1 VRKVNIIYNDLGF
14 VTGFQCPYCSQ
25 PLSLDES
32 HEDDVGTM
40 FFTCPK
46 CGETSSLAKSEERMR
61 LEESLKEQR
70 LIDRLRGQQLAES
83 KATPVFNSRWIRVH
97 PAVGL
102 IGESSG
108 AYYFGIAIPAIIE
121 KKNADGDCEERE
133 IHFLITD
140 RGEAIPCV
148 RDELAK
154 RRWRL
159 AYKVCGFE
167 NRWSLKN
174 VKAYLNGEA
183 NVDPAGLYAKIR
195 GQWTK
200 YIEFPEDAY
209 YDLVTLWTIGTY
221 FFPLFNAYPYLYFGG
236 IKRTGKT
243 KALTLL
249 KLLSLNAV
257 FSTNISTS
265 SLFRLIQSGR
275 CTLLMDE
282 SESLSNAE
290 RKQDLRSLILA
301 GYKRAATVWRTE
313 KDAAE
318 RLVPESFEVY
328 SPKAL
333 ANIAGLEDTLED
345 RCISIIMQRGRNRGI
360 LNSEPDERDP
370 VWQETRDE
378 LHVLALKFWREIN
391 SLTSE
396 VSVVSEEVKIGV
408 KGASEKISNFEI
420 NARDLEIWKPIL
432 TLAKFF
438 DKYLSPKTKDSDKNV
453 PLEVNYTSS
462 QTTQT
467 TLKTKESDENAPSE
481 ANYTSTQT
489 TQTTLL
495 ERMLRLARRKIEAK
509 HVENVAE
516 TGEYV
521 LAETLLRIV
530 QEDGYYYAKKIADEM
545 AKAFD
550 EDERW
555 LTAKWV
561 GRALKRLG
569 FEDKRR
575 VGTGVQYYL
584 TRSSVEDLAKRLGIE
599 TAQND
604 EATSR
609 EPGFCEHCGRET
621 NKCYVRDGR
630 LVWLCDKCLANW
642 EGSL

>member
-1 VRKVNIIYNDLGF
+1 VDTAVRKLSIIYNDLGF

-32 HEDDVGTM
+32 HEDDVGTT

-83 KATPVFNSRWIRVH
+83 KATPIFNSRWIRVH

-108 AYYFGIAIPAIIE
+108 AYYFGIAIPALIE

-140 RGEAIPCV
+140 GGEAIPCV

-154 RRWRL
+154 RRWKL

-174 VKAYLNGEA
+174 VKAYLSGEA
-183 NVDPAGLYAKIR
+183 NVDPAELYAKIKA
-195 GQWTK
+195 QWSR

-249 KLLSLNAV
+249 KLLSLNAI

-313 KDAAE
+313 KNAAE
-318 RLVPESFEVY
+318 KLVPESFEVY

-345 RCISIIMQRGRNRGI
+345 RCISIIMQRGRDRGI

-370 VWQETRDE
+370 VWQQIRDE
-378 LHVLALKFWREIN
+378 LYVFALKYWREI
-391 SLTSE
+391 SALTSVGSACCE
-396 VSVVSEEVKIGV
+396 CSEPSSKGGV
-408 KGASEKISNFEI
+408 EENFEVD
-420 NARDLEIWKPIL
+420 ARDRELWKPIL

-438 DKYLSPKTKDSDKNV
+438 DGFLK
-453 PLEVNYTSS
+453 ETS
-462 QTTQT
+462 
-467 TLKTKESDENAPSE
+467 ASE
-481 ANYTSTQT
+481 ASTEDGSHH
-489 TQTTLL
+489 TQHAQPTLF
-495 ERMLRLARRKIEAK
+495 EKMLTLAKEKIQAK
-509 HVENVAE
+509 HVENLTE
-516 TGEYV
+516 TGECI
-521 LAETLLRIV
+521 LIQTLLKIV
-530 QEDGYYYAKKIADEM
+530 SEDGYYYLKKIHEEM
-545 AKAFD
+545 LKAFD
-550 EDERW
+550 EEKRW
-555 LTAKWV
+555 LTTEWI

-569 FEDKRR
+569 FENKRR
-575 VGTGVQYYL
+575 FGSGVQYYL

-609 EPGFCEHCGRET
+609 EPGFCELCGRET

-630 LVWLCDKCLANW
+630 LVWLCDRCLANW

>member
-1 VRKVNIIYNDLGF
+1 MKKVTVIYNDLGF
-14 VTGFQCPYCSQ
+14 VVGFKCPYCDQ

-32 HEDDVGTM
+32 HTDDVGTT
-40 FFTCPK
+40 FFACPK
-46 CGETSSLAKSEERMR
+46 CGEASSLAKSEERMR
-61 LEESLKEQR
+61 LEESLREQR
-70 LIDRLRGQQLAES
+70 LLDRLRSQQLAES
-83 KATPVFNSRWIRVH
+83 KATPIFNSRWIKVH

-102 IGESSG
+102 MGNSN
-108 AYYFGIAIPAIIE
+108 AYYFGIAIPALIE
-121 KKNADGDCEERE
+121 KKNADGGCEERE

-140 RGEAIPCV
+140 GGEAIPCV
-148 RDELAK
+148 RDEMAK
-154 RRWRL
+154 RCWKL

-167 NRWSLKN
+167 NRWSPES
-174 VKAYLNGEA
+174 VKAYLSGEA
-183 NVDPAGLYAKIR
+183 KIDPAALYRRIR
-195 GQWTK
+195 GQWTR
-200 YIEFPEDAY
+200 YIEFPDDAY

-249 KLLSLNAV
+249 RLLSFNAV

-313 KDAAE
+313 KNAAE

-333 ANIAGLEDTLED
+333 ANISGLEDTLED
-345 RCISIIMQRGRNRGI
+345 RCISIIMQRGRDRRI

-378 LHVLALKFWREIN
+378 LYVLALKFWREI
-391 SLTSE
+391 SQLTSE

-408 KGASEKISNFEI
+408 KGASENAANFEI
-420 NARDLEIWKPIL
+420 NARDLEIWKPII

-438 DKYLSPKTKDSDKNV
+438 DKHLSSKT
-453 PLEVNYTSS
+453 E
-462 QTTQT
+462 
-467 TLKTKESDENAPSE
+467 ESASESGPSE
-481 ANYTSTQT
+481 VNYTSTQT
-489 TQTTLL
+489 AQTSLTLL
-495 ERMLRLARRKIEAK
+495 ERMLRLARRKIEEK

-530 QEDGYYYAKKIADEM
+530 REDGYYYAKKIADEM

-569 FEDKRR
+569 FEEKRR

-584 TRSSVEDLAKRLGIE
+584 TRSRVEDLAKRLGIE
-599 TAQND
+599 TAEGKNEPSGDKQ
-604 EATSR
+604 
-609 EPGFCEHCGRET
+609 PGFCELCGGET
-621 NKCYVRDGR
+621 NKCYVRGGR
-630 LVWLCDKCLANW
+630 LVWLCDKCLAKW
-642 EGSL
+642 EGPL